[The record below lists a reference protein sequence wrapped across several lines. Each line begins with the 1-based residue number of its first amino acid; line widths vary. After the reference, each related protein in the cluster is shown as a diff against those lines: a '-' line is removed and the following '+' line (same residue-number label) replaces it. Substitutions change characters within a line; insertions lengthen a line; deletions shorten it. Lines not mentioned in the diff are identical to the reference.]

1 MPLFHGA
8 QRISR
13 LDVEQFQQLEWGN
26 ARMRALAAETLDR
39 GWWRLLWMPPSL
51 PYHALAGP
59 YAYIDTT
66 TITKSLIFSSWV
78 AAPSAI
84 ASLLSYEVE
93 RQIFTQAGHT
103 VNTAADRASISS
115 RLDYRMTNDRPSSM
129 SALALFWPQPRLAS
143 QTDPL
148 DAAREHRDDQ
158 EPLSVDLLLEWAQ
171 ERVENLVGPNGD
183 TRSTTGA
190 SWYWFASVHSER
202 NSDLASELA
211 NAPRSAVVDALAGI
225 SDDHQAD
232 EGHRALD
239 AHVGQMLS
247 VLDGMMPDA
256 ERPADLQETIALLA
270 LGAPGNIAWR
280 ALNRLRRTDDQATEF
295 GRWRA
300 AAILASGLRSLF
312 SRPEVV
318 LLLDGIY
325 GGSGR
330 DAESAGAYWRKVA
343 KYCIDGGLQAV
354 LDEYIHHLTGDSG
367 GNPTTDEGLISLAFT
382 ARRAITLR
390 DSVYR
395 ATDIDHF
402 DDQGIAFPSRYAL
415 RFGSTQ
421 RSHEEARLPEVRAAF
436 NSPFWPFVL
445 ATTSIGQEG
454 VDFHW
459 WCHSIVHWNL
469 PGNPVDF
476 EQREGRVD
484 RYKGHA
490 IRKNVAAAH
499 RTAALIP
506 AVTDPWAA
514 VFKAAATEDE
524 RAYGGLSPFWIY
536 PGNARIQRRIMTLPL
551 SRDQDRWNQ
560 LQDSLALYR
569 LVFGQ
574 PRQEDM
580 LAALQRRGIASRP
593 EEIDNLRIDLRPP
606 PAASVSYPG
615 M

>member
-1 MPLFHGA
+1 M
-8 QRISR
+8 
-13 LDVEQFQQLEWGN
+13 
-26 ARMRALAAETLDR
+26 
-39 GWWRLLWMPPSL
+39 
-51 PYHALAGP
+51 
-59 YAYIDTT
+59 
-66 TITKSLIFSSWV
+66 
-78 AAPSAI
+78 
-84 ASLLSYEVE
+84 
-93 RQIFTQAGHT
+93 
-103 VNTAADRASISS
+103 
-115 RLDYRMTNDRPSSM
+115 
-129 SALALFWPQPRLAS
+129 
-143 QTDPL
+143 
-148 DAAREHRDDQ
+148 
-158 EPLSVDLLLEWAQ
+158 
-171 ERVENLVGPNGD
+171 
-183 TRSTTGA
+183 
-190 SWYWFASVHSER
+190 
-202 NSDLASELA
+202 
-211 NAPRSAVVDALAGI
+211 VDALAGI
-225 SDDHQAD
+225 SEDQEVDD
-232 EGHRALD
+232 GHRALD
-239 AHVGQMLS
+239 AHVGQMLTA
-247 VLDGMMPDA
+247 LDDWGPDG

-280 ALNRLRRTDDQATEF
+280 ALSRLRRADEQVTEL

-312 SRPEVV
+312 VRPEAV

-325 GGSGR
+325 GGSRR
-330 DAESAGAYWRKVA
+330 DTEGTGAYWRKVA
-343 KYCIDGGLQAV
+343 QYCIDGGLQAV
-354 LDEYIHHLTGDSG
+354 LDEYIHHLAGDSG
-367 GNPTTDEGLISLAFT
+367 SNTTTDEGLTSLALT

-390 DSVYR
+390 ESVYR

-499 RTAALIP
+499 RAAAMVP
-506 AVTDPWAA
+506 AVADPWAA
-514 VFKAAATEDE
+514 VFEAAATEDN
-524 RAYGGLSPFWIY
+524 AAIGGLSPFWIY
-536 PGNARIQRRIMTLPL
+536 PGNARIQRRIMALPL

-560 LQDSLALYR
+560 LQESLALYR
-569 LVFGQ
+569 LAFGQ

-606 PAASVSYPG
+606 RRLASGVQRIKLGEITLPE
-615 M
+615 